1 MDDCAG
7 DSGLPVFQTLTDG
20 AKVIGV
26 VRWVAG
32 PNKTKEL
39 RRHTGR
45 NFTVALSPMDRRNS
59 MSKLGG
65 TSGTLSA
72 PI

>member
-26 VRWVAG
+26 VSWVAG
-32 PNKTKEL
+32 PNKTKDCGGIPGA
-39 RRHTGR
+39 TS
-45 NFTVALSPMDRRNS
+45 LSPYRQWIEETV
-59 MSKLGG
+59 SKLGG

-72 PI
+72 TR